1 MSTSKPTRRGRGAL
15 YQAVPTEPAPL
26 VNRSQLEG
34 RVRVGRAPLLL
45 LLLLPLLPL
54 LLLPL
59 LLPVLLLPPSPPLP
73 LPVAVALGAVVGAP
87 ACTEG
92 ARLWRI
98 VAPQCNS
105 SPHARMKRT
114 TSTTGGAGGAGHEGG
129 DVSTSVTFPGP
140 STSSSS
146 ISPPIS
152 SISPPISP
160 PELPISSSSS
170 SQ

>member
-1 MSTSKPTRRGRGAL
+1 MSTSKPALRGRGAL

-45 LLLLPLLPL
+45 LPL
-54 LLLPL
+54 LLLL

-73 LPVAVALGAVVGAP
+73 LPVAAALGAVVGAP

-129 DVSTSVTFPGP
+129 DVSTSVTFHEP
-140 STSSSS
+140 STSS
-146 ISPPIS
+146 S

>member
-1 MSTSKPTRRGRGAL
+1 MSTSKPARRGRGAL

-45 LLLLPLLPL
+45 LLLLL
-54 LLLPL
+54 LLLP
-59 LLPVLLLPPSPPLP
+59 LPPSPPLP
-73 LPVAVALGAVVGAP
+73 LPVAAALGAVVGAP

-98 VAPQCNS
+98 VAPQCSS

>member
-45 LLLLPLLPL
+45 LPL
-54 LLLPL
+54 LLLL

-73 LPVAVALGAVVGAP
+73 LPLAVALGAVVGAP

-92 ARLWRI
+92 ARLWSM

-129 DVSTSVTFPGP
+129 DVSTSVTFHEP

>member
-1 MSTSKPTRRGRGAL
+1 MSTSKPARRGRGAL

-34 RVRVGRAPLLL
+34 RVRVGRVLL
-45 LLLLPLLPL
+45 LLLLPLPML
-54 LLLPL
+54 LLLPSLPL
-59 LLPVLLLPPSPPLP
+59 LPSPPLP
-73 LPVAVALGAVVGAP
+73 LPVAAALGAVVGAP

-92 ARLWRI
+92 ARLWSI

-114 TSTTGGAGGAGHEGG
+114 TSTTGGAGGAGQEGG

-152 SISPPISP
+152 STSPPISPPISP